1 MKERKD
7 TQQEKVESPTA
18 RVTGD
23 VWPKAAIK
31 PPPALARV
39 YIAQRKPYA
48 ASHTTARRAHR
59 RRHLKLDFEQVERV
73 HAKHRDRPRADT
85 RKRVVL
91 PTKRNETTLPVVVF
105 GDFVVR
111 TNACVGKKLG
121 CAYGFE
127 FGFCVDM
134 RREGRWCLPR

>member
-1 MKERKD
+1 VRERRD
-7 TQQEKVESPTA
+7 TQQEKVESPIA
-18 RVTGD
+18 H
-23 VWPKAAIK
+23 VWAKAAIK

-73 HAKHRDRPRADT
+73 HAKHRDRPRANT

-91 PTKRNETTLPVVVF
+91 PTKRNETRCMLLF
-105 GDFVVR
+105 
-111 TNACVGKKLG
+111 
-121 CAYGFE
+121 
-127 FGFCVDM
+127 
-134 RREGRWCLPR
+134 W